1 MKKLWKIATGIEVIG
16 AALLLLIIIPAAIDW
31 VKVQRDERA
40 QFQIERQDQKILIDD
55 LQQKVET
62 LSTEDTAEGIVN
74 GILRAIQT
82 N

>member
-74 GILRAIQT
+74 GILRAIQA